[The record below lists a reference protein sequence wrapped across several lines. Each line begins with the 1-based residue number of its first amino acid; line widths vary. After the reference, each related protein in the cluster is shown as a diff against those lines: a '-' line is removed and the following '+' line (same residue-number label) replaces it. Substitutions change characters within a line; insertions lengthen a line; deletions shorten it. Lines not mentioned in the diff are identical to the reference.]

1 MWRQSRLLDLKL
13 WQTACQGAK
22 QSSEHVLAFSIRNK
36 HSAGKQKVLQ
46 LERELSRLKA
56 TSLEQLQDQVRQ
68 KVTVC
73 NTSGRKFHHGMTKS
87 LRLLQQTSFMYVAG
101 HG

>member
-13 WQTACQGAK
+13 WQSACQGAK
-22 QSSEHVLAFSIRNK
+22 QSCEHVLTFSIRSK
-36 HSAGKQKVLQ
+36 HSAGKQQVLQ

-68 KVTVC
+68 KVTFA
-73 NTSGRKFHHGMTKS
+73 TQYEGRPIT
-87 LRLLQQTSFMYVAG
+87 A
-101 HG
+101 

>member
-13 WQTACQGAK
+13 WQSACHSAK
-22 QSSEHVLAFSIRNK
+22 QSCELVLTFPVRNK

-56 TSLEQLQDQVRQ
+56 TSLEQLQDEVRQ
-68 KVTVC
+68 KVPFAT
-73 NTSGRKFHHGMTKS
+73 
-87 LRLLQQTSFMYVAG
+87 Q
-101 HG
+101 